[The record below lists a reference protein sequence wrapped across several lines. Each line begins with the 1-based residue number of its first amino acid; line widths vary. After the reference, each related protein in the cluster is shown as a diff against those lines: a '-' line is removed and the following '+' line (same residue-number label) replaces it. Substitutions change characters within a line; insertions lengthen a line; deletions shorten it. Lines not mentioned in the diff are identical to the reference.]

1 MQLPPISPQA
11 EAANV
16 GAHVH
21 DASLGARVGARDVGA
36 ADGAGVGS
44 GVGSGLG
51 TNSNETYE
59 YDHLAVVT
67 SGAAAA
73 TNHFATRRIF

>member
-1 MQLPPISPQA
+1 MRAPT
-11 EAANV
+11 
-16 GAHVH
+16 HVH
-21 DASLGARVGARDVGA
+21 DAVLGARVGARDVGA

-51 TNSNETYE
+51 TKSNETYE
-59 YDHLAVVT
+59 YDHLAAVT

-73 TNHFATRRIF
+73 TIHSENEPVDQFGSQSLRL